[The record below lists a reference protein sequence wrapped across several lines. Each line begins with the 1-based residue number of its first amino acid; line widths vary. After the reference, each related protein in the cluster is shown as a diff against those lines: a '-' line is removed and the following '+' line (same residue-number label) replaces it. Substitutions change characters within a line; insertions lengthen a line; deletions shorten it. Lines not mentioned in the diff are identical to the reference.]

1 MKKLLIILF
10 VLAGLS
16 VLAAKVD
23 LNTASL
29 AELMQLPITEKQ
41 ARDIY
46 EYREFV
52 KIFDNIYELKQIPS
66 IDQETLD
73 RLKQLAVVSI
83 YVETD
88 EAAVRREEIRDL
100 MERVDSNEGASEGMA
115 DVWED
120 YLMTP
125 QNV

>member
-10 VLAGLS
+10 VLAGPS

-46 EYREFV
+46 EYR
-52 KIFDNIYELKQIPS
+52 NL
-66 IDQETLD
+66 
-73 RLKQLAVVSI
+73 
-83 YVETD
+83 
-88 EAAVRREEIRDL
+88 
-100 MERVDSNEGASEGMA
+100 
-115 DVWED
+115 
-120 YLMTP
+120 
-125 QNV
+125 